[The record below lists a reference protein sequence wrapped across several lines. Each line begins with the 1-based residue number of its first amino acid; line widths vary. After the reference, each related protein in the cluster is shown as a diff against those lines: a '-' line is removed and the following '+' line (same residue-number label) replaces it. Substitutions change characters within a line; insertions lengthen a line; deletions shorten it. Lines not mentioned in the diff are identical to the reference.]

1 MLRYVGFNGNG
12 MGSSSCLES
21 YIGRVFMKYI
31 SEEKIIEL
39 ITELTRLKHP
49 DMGDIA
55 MHLRDHSI
63 DTLKMV
69 ISECRELNQWQTI
82 ESAPKDREIL
92 VYAPAY
98 QDLRFL
104 ISVCKWHESAGF
116 CIDELRQPTHWME
129 LPKPPRED

>member
-1 MLRYVGFNGNG
+1 
-12 MGSSSCLES
+12 
-21 YIGRVFMKYI
+21 MKYI
-31 SEEKIIEL
+31 SEERLETLLNNTSYITANDLLRVL
-39 ITELTRLKHP
+39 IN
-49 DMGDIA
+49 
-55 MHLRDHSI
+55 
-63 DTLKMV
+63 
-69 ISECRELNQWQTI
+69 ECKELNQWQPI

-104 ISVCKWHESAGF
+104 ISVCKWNESAGF

>member
-1 MLRYVGFNGNG
+1 
-12 MGSSSCLES
+12 
-21 YIGRVFMKYI
+21 MKYI
-31 SEEKIIEL
+31 SEE
-39 ITELTRLKHP
+39 RLKEILASFNNNF
-49 DMGDIA
+49 GDVVEA
-55 MHLRDHSI
+55 KRCLLDY
-63 DTLKMV
+63 LLEF
-69 ISECRELNQWQTI
+69 ECTELNQWQTI